1 MMKHHRGF
9 GSNQSSN
16 LNCDMYG
23 WLWNPMGE
31 GLVLLLWERIPITM
45 GTPKGNLF
53 MEKDLVCYG
62 KLCWHYI

>member
-1 MMKHHRGF
+1 
-9 GSNQSSN
+9 
-16 LNCDMYG
+16 
-23 WLWNPMGE
+23 
-31 GLVLLLWERIPITM
+31 M